1 MDSRIQTLP
10 VAVWQLLAF
19 TAIVLLFAVIS
30 LLSLYAQYRRWRS
43 FAACLLLVPVC
54 YFLAQ
59 AFIVLKLPKSPRGPA
74 YYALRELVL
83 APPPWV
89 TVAVLLAL
97 TLLTAL
103 LWRRM
108 LRWTHGHISPTL

>member
-1 MDSRIQTLP
+1 MMDSRIQTLP

-43 FAACLLLVPVC
+43 FAACLLLAPVC

-59 AFIVLKLPKSPRGPA
+59 AFIVLK
-74 YYALRELVL
+74 
-83 APPPWV
+83 PPPSLPGARPITPCGSWFS
-89 TVAVLLAL
+89 
-97 TLLTAL
+97 
-103 LWRRM
+103 RRRPGSR
-108 LRWTHGHISPTL
+108 LPCFWP